1 MNTIE
6 LRGTISNIRYIPTN
20 IPTYHFIVNGQYC
33 SYQGSLPL
41 EMGDYVRITGRPN
54 ELTYTNN
61 MGVTK
66 VMKQIRVTSIA
77 IN

>member
-1 MNTIE
+1 
-6 LRGTISNIRYIPTN
+6 
-20 IPTYHFIVNGQYC
+20 VNGQYC
-33 SYQGSLPL
+33 SYQGGLPL
-41 EMGDYVRITGRPN
+41 EMGDYVRITGKPN

-66 VMKQIRVTSIA
+66 VLKQIKVTSIA

>member
-1 MNTIE
+1 MKAIE
-6 LRGTISNIRYIPTN
+6 LRGTISNIRYIPTY
-20 IPTYHFIVNGQYC
+20 IPTYHFIVCGQYC

-41 EMGDYVRITGRPN
+41 EIGAYVIITGRPN

-61 MGVTK
+61 MGITK
-66 VMKQIRVTSIA
+66 TMKQIKATSIA

>member
-1 MNTIE
+1 MKAIE
-6 LRGTISNIRYIPTN
+6 LRGTISNIRYIPTY
-20 IPTYHFIVNGQYC
+20 IPTYHFMVNGQYC

-41 EMGDYVRITGRPN
+41 EIGDYVRIAGRPN

-66 VMKQIRVTSIA
+66 TIKQIKVTSIA

>member
-33 SYQGSLPL
+33 SYQGNLPL
-41 EMGDYVRITGRPN
+41 EIGDYVRIAGRPN

-66 VMKQIRVTSIA
+66 VLKQIKVTSIA

>member
-6 LRGTISNIRYIPTN
+6 LRGTISNIRYIPTY
-20 IPTYHFIVNGQYC
+20 IPTYHFIVSGQYC

-41 EMGDYVRITGRPN
+41 EIGDYVRIAGRPN

-66 VMKQIRVTSIA
+66 VMKQIKVTSIA